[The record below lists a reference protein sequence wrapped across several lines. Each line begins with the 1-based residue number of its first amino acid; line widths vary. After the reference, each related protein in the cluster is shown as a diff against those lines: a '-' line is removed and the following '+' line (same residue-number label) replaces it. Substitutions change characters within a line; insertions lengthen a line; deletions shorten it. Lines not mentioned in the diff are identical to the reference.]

1 MHGYPALPRTHP
13 LDVLKLM
20 ASKYDKFRR
29 MLMWEPRGH
38 QNMFGALLL
47 PPSRPDTRFGVVFMD
62 SGSYLKMCVHGLI
75 GVTVAAVETGH
86 ISECE
91 ANQPLRVETPAG
103 IVSVRFER
111 RPGLGIE
118 VAVRN
123 VTAFCADTDLTVE
136 VDGKQ
141 FPVDVVY
148 SGNFFALV
156 KAADLR
162 LHLEPGD
169 LAEITRV
176 GLAIRDAIN
185 QHRQFVHPEQP
196 EIAGVALVEVYE
208 DLSNPPPHARNV
220 VVFGSGQID
229 RSACGTGTCAKM
241 ALLHS
246 RGALQLGEE
255 FVHEGIVGTRF
266 RGRLLEQNHVG
277 EFSGVVP
284 EVTGAAYVTGIQQ
297 FVVDP
302 SDPLRAGFTLCD
314 ERVQL
319 QRARVAHRDSETT
332 KQLPFR

>member
-1 MHGYPALPRTHP
+1 
-13 LDVLKLM
+13 M
-20 ASKYDKFRR
+20 ASKHDKFRR

-62 SGSYLKMCVHGLI
+62 SGSYLKMCIHGLM
-75 GVTVAAVETGH
+75 GVTVAAVETGY
-86 ISECE
+86 ISESE

-111 RPGLGIE
+111 RAGLGIE
-118 VAVRN
+118 VTVRN
-123 VTAFCADTDLTVE
+123 VTAFCAKTDLTVQ
-136 VDGKQ
+136 VDGQ
-141 FPVDVVY
+141 ELPVDVVY

-156 KAADLR
+156 KAADLGLR
-162 LHLEPGD
+162 LVPGE

-196 EIAGVALVEVYE
+196 QIAGVALVEVYE

-266 RGRLLEQNHVG
+266 RGRLLEQKHVG
-277 EFSGVVP
+277 EFPGVVP

-314 ERVQL
+314 RTACSPQY
-319 QRARVAHRDSETT
+319 ARVTDKDSETT
-332 KQLPFR
+332 